1 MRRPDDLVVLK
12 EAAVLV
18 GRSVNTMRL
27 WVRNGELTGWR
38 EIEGD
43 PNSRLLLSRQ
53 EVLLLA
59 ARAKPVHP
67 GGPRPEDLEENDG
80 GMEPALACL
89 TEAALSVPEPGTADP
104 GRPAADGGSVAAS
117 PVTPASAP
125 IQPEPAAPV
134 AAPVPP
140 VAHPA
145 PAPIHRPDPRDEQ
158 LVATRM
164 MIAALT
170 AERDGLKAVIEAQ
183 KMTVAALEARC
194 RDLEFRADSERL
206 RATEHH
212 DRLVSADA
220 ELRALQQHQ
229 RLPWYQRLLGATAA
243 LPEPKG

>member
-1 MRRPDDLVVLK
+1 M
-12 EAAVLV
+12 
-18 GRSVNTMRL
+18 T
-27 WVRNGELTGWR
+27 
-38 EIEGD
+38 
-43 PNSRLLLSRQ
+43 
-53 EVLLLA
+53 
-59 ARAKPVHP
+59 
-67 GGPRPEDLEENDG
+67 
-80 GMEPALACL
+80 
-89 TEAALSVPEPGTADP
+89 
-104 GRPAADGGSVAAS
+104 
-117 PVTPASAP
+117 
-125 IQPEPAAPV
+125 
-134 AAPVPP
+134 P